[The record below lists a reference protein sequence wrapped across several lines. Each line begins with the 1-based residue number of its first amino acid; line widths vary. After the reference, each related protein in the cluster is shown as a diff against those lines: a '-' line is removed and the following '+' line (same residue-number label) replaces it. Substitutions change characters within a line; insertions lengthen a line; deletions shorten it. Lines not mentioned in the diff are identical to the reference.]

1 MGIVNKFLKFS
12 IIFTDSSNTIFQCF
26 VYLHQNKV
34 QRNIEKFKKNSFL
47 FFCANKRKMDKAI
60 KTFTLLFAGQS
71 VSNDKLKSF
80 FVDFCKNFMNI
91 SWFFAVIFRDFG

>member
-1 MGIVNKFLKFS
+1 MIV
-12 IIFTDSSNTIFQCF
+12 TDSSNTSFQCF
-26 VYLHQNKV
+26 VKFYQNKV
-34 QRNIEKFKKNSFL
+34 QRSIEKFKKNSFL
-47 FFCANKRKMDKAI
+47 FFCANKRKMDKVI

-91 SWFFAVIFRDFG
+91 SWFFAVVFRDFG